1 MMVFSSII
9 IIAQRLF
16 SVLIRSFEQ
25 FGFIAASNA
34 EIRRISMNQSEKT
47 MPLILI
53 EINQIIIK
61 SVLSLIPLREYTNKM
76 NGAHVSVCSDCFIK
90 SCSYVCRGLT
100 GGMITAGNP
109 AWACNLPEYKQ
120 KMGMNSP

>member
-1 MMVFSSII
+1 M
-9 IIAQRLF
+9 F

-34 EIRRISMNQSEKT
+34 EIRRISLNQPEKT
-47 MPLILI
+47 MPLKLI
-53 EINQIIIK
+53 EINQNSIK
-61 SVLSLIPLREYTNKM
+61 SFLSLIPLHEYTDEK
-76 NGAHVSVCSDCFIK
+76 NGAHVSVCSECVIQ
-90 SCSYVCRGLT
+90 SCSYMCRGVT

-120 KMGMNSP
+120 NMKMNSP